1 MLAGRSPKAMTF
13 TQTTIAGPILSASVT
28 LDTPSMLVDETLME
42 QNISEMQS
50 LANSFGAQ
58 LRPHIKTH
66 KTPQVA
72 LRQISHGA
80 RGITCAKL
88 GEAEVMA
95 DAGIEDILMAYPV
108 VTELKIKR
116 LLAVMEKARMIIAL
130 DSIEAAEA
138 LSAAMAQNDRT
149 LEIYIEVNTGQN
161 RAGQL
166 AGDDAVQ
173 TAIDVARMPGL
184 RVTGVMTH
192 EGQTHTMPADKIA
205 EGARQAGEK
214 LVATAETIRRAGIE
228 ITEVSVGSTPSS
240 MYTPTVGGI
249 TEMRPGT
256 YVFRDTTG
264 FAYGLYGPDRCAA
277 RVLATVVSHP
287 ARDRMIVDAG
297 SKTLALDMS
306 HGHPGHGYII
316 GHPGSVIE
324 RLSEE
329 HGVVAIPED
338 DPGYVIGERVEII
351 PNHIC
356 PSINLLDDLNIVRNG
371 EVIDV
376 WPIAARGKV
385 R

>member
-1 MLAGRSPKAMTF
+1 MSIVQPVVERA
-13 TQTTIAGPILSASVT
+13 ILSPAVF

-42 QNISEMQS
+42 QNISEMQA

-58 LRPHIKTH
+58 LRPHVKTH
-66 KTPQVA
+66 KTPQIA
-72 LRQISHGA
+72 LRQISAGA

-95 DAGIEDILMAYPV
+95 DGGIEDILMAYPV
-108 VTELKIKR
+108 VTDLKIGR
-116 LLAVMEKARMIIAL
+116 LLALMERVRMIVAL
-130 DSIEAAEA
+130 DSLEAAEC
-138 LSAAMAQNDRT
+138 LSRELSRQDRT
-149 LEIYIEVNTGQN
+149 LEIYVEVNTGQN

-166 AGDDAVQ
+166 AGDDAMRL
-173 TAIDVARMPGL
+173 ALDIARMPGL
-184 RVTGVMTH
+184 HVIGVMTH
-192 EGQTHTMPADKIA
+192 EGQTHTLAADKIA
-205 EGARQAGEK
+205 AGAREAGEK
-214 LVATAETIRRAGIE
+214 LVATAEAIRRAGLA

-240 MYTPTVGGI
+240 MYTPSVGGI

-264 FAYGLYGPDRCAA
+264 FAYGIYGPDRCAA

-287 ARDRMIVDAG
+287 SRDRAIVDSG

-316 GHPGSVIE
+316 GHPASVVE

-329 HGVVAIPED
+329 HGVVAVASG
-338 DPGYVIGERVEII
+338 DPGFRIGERVEII

-356 PSINLLDDLNIVRNG
+356 PSLNLLDELRIVRDG
-371 EVIDV
+371 QVIDT

-385 R
+385 Q